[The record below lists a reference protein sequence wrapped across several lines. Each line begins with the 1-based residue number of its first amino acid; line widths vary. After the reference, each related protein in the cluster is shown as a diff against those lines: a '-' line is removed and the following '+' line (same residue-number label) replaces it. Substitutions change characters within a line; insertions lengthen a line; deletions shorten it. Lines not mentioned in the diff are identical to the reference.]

1 MALADLAGL
10 AAVTTPRRN
19 QIDLHTHST
28 RSDGVLTPLELY
40 AAMRDYGMRLVA
52 LSDHDTLAGYR
63 ELRATGLGKA
73 ASVEG
78 PQVIAALE
86 INAVVGSELGADFA
100 AEIHILGYGVDPED
114 VAFEQLLA
122 RQRALRRTRFELA
135 LERLRAAGMP
145 VDDVIDRVIGTT
157 PPPVADAADEG
168 SLGRPHLAQALV
180 LKGYAASVDDAFIR
194 LVGRG
199 GPGFVPKQGMGP
211 RQAIESIRSAGGLAV
226 LAHFADA
233 PERSD
238 LIDRL
243 VAWGLEGLE
252 VFYGGVGHGFEPQ
265 RVSSLVAFAR
275 ERGLLA
281 TGGSDYHGH
290 PMDDGRPVTYAA
302 AQALTN
308 VPDEAGEALLERL
321 TSSRPLPR

>member
-1 MALADLAGL
+1 M
-10 AAVTTPRRN
+10 TTPRRN
-19 QIDLHTHST
+19 QVDLHTHST
-28 RSDGVLTPLELY
+28 RSDGVLSPLELY

-63 ELRATGLGKA
+63 ELRAAGLGAA

-78 PQVIAALE
+78 SQVVAALE
-86 INAVVGSELGADFA
+86 INAVVSSELGPGVR
-100 AEIHILGYGVDPED
+100 AEIHILGYGVDPDD

-122 RQRALRRTRFELA
+122 RQRELRRTRFDKA
-135 LERLRAAGMP
+135 LEQLRAAGMP
-145 VDDVIDRVIGTT
+145 LDDVIDRVTALTASPSPTAGA
-157 PPPVADAADEG
+157 PLDDEG

-180 LKGYAASVDDAFIR
+180 MKGFATSVDDAFARI
-194 LVGRG
+194 VGWG

-211 RQAIESIRSAGGLAV
+211 REAIESIRSAGGLAV
-226 LAHFADA
+226 LAHFPDA
-233 PERSD
+233 AEREEI
-238 LIDRL
+238 IDRL

-252 VFYGGVGHGFEPQ
+252 VYYGGSGHGFAAE
-265 RVSSLVAFAR
+265 RVRVLAAFAR

-302 AQALTN
+302 AQALTH
-308 VPDEAGEALLERL
+308 VPDEVADSLLEALSARRL
-321 TSSRPLPR
+321 AKGSSRA